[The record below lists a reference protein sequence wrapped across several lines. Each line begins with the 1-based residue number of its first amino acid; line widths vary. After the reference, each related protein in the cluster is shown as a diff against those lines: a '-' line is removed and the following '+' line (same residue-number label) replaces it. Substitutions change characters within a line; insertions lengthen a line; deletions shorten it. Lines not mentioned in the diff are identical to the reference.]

1 MSTANNIPSA
11 GFRTTEDMLRIACL
25 ANKAVL
31 LIGDPGVGK
40 TSIVRKIGAEMGL
53 EVHELLGST
62 LDPTDVGGL
71 PVKHTDTEGRAVVE
85 RIPLK
90 AIRDACDRPAILFL
104 DELASAPAAVQ
115 AAFLRLILDR
125 VAGDL
130 RLHKDSIVM
139 AATNPPEQTP
149 GGFDLTAPIMGRVA
163 VVKFRP
169 DDNEVLDYM
178 RSLGN
183 HESDDAFERA
193 LADEASVFAAIA
205 DQTPELIQIDIPK
218 VAVQGGQPWASP
230 RQCESM
236 LRLRAVAQT
245 ANMDPLGDAVFNLMA
260 GSIGWN
266 AAIVYN
272 GVLKMITELPSA
284 QEIADDP
291 ENAKLPPE
299 GSKQIAALGL
309 MPRIAK
315 LNYYSAYIYAARMKR
330 EYGLAAHK
338 ALLPL
343 ASYQPAPTN
352 PMAKKGIQA
361 RAALSTLIGG
371 PKKVA

>member
-1 MSTANNIPSA
+1 MSTANNIPTA
-11 GFRTTEDMLRIACL
+11 GFRTTEDMIRIACL

-31 LIGDPGVGK
+31 LIGDPGIGK
-40 TSIVRKIGAEMGL
+40 TSIIRKVGAELGM

-71 PVKHTDTEGRAVVE
+71 PVKHTDPNGRAVVE
-85 RIPLK
+85 RVPLK
-90 AIRDACDRPAILFL
+90 AIRDACDKPVILFL

-130 RLHKDSIVM
+130 RLHPDSIVM

-149 GGFDLTAPIMGRVA
+149 GGFDLTAPIMGRVS

-169 DDNEVLDYM
+169 EDDEVLEYM
-178 RSLGN
+178 RALGD
-183 HESDDAFERA
+183 HESDDEFKRA
-193 LADEASVFAAIA
+193 LADESSIFAAIA

-236 LRLRAVAQT
+236 LRLRATAQVAG
-245 ANMDPLGDAVFNLMA
+245 MDPLGTAVFNLMA
-260 GSIGWN
+260 GCIGYN

-284 QEIADDP
+284 QEISDDP

-343 ASYQPAPTN
+343 AGFQPPTTDKF
-352 PMAKKGIQA
+352 AKKGIQS
-361 RAALSTLIGG
+361 RAQISQLVGG
-371 PKKVA
+371 PKKAA